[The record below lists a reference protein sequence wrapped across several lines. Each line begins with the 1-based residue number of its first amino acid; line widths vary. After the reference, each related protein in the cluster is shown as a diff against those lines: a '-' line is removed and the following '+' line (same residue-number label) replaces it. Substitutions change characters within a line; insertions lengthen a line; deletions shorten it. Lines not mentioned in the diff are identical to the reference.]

1 MVKNKERETYKRWEG
16 PGLEEKI
23 YSIDQNFP
31 CMKKKKKTAMIE
43 YLVPWVIALWFYMII

>member
-16 PGLEEKI
+16 PGLKERI

-31 CMKKKKKTAMIE
+31 CMKKKKTAMIDHF
-43 YLVPWVIALWFYMII
+43 VPWVIALWFYMI